1 MKKIINI
8 CGKDYT
14 MQSSAYT
21 QFAYKDET
29 GRSFIK
35 DLQKI
40 IDNSSN
46 NDIDTSIDKLDEIT
60 ELLLKISYIM
70 IQEGDK
76 NQVNGYVEFV
86 KSLDSLFDDAG
97 WITEVIE
104 LACNPLSGRLQKIK

>member
-40 IDNSSN
+40 IDNSSD
-46 NDIDTSIDKLDEIT
+46 NDIDKLDEIT

-76 NQVNGYVEFV
+76 NQANGYIDFV
-86 KSLDSLFDDAG
+86 KSLDSLFDNAE

>member
-1 MKKIINI
+1 MKKIINL

-40 IDNSSN
+40 IDNNSD
-46 NDIDTSIDKLDEIT
+46 NDIDKLDEIT

-76 NQVNGYVEFV
+76 NQVNGYIDFV
-86 KSLDSLFDDAG
+86 KSLDSLFDDAE